1 LFEAVALAVRLGSN
15 EPRMK
20 LEWVH
25 RSAVRRPNAQNGVRD
40 IASLLVMIGIFRE
53 FREAFR
59 GDAMEW
65 LFLERNFASDSM
77 NDGSFQDWFS

>member
-1 LFEAVALAVRLGSN
+1 LFEAAALVAGACSN

-20 LEWVH
+20 LEWVR
-25 RSAVRRPNAQNGVRD
+25 RSAERRPDAQNGVRD
-40 IASLLVMIGIFRE
+40 IASLPIMIEFCRG

-77 NDGSFQDWFS
+77 NDGSFQVWFS